1 MSQLTLLNRWKR
13 YQIARLQG
21 LIGGLREEAGRL
33 GGKDYTPTIDA
44 LGDAMMAELLVQCD
58 ALKTHVKNGDTTK
71 LPELE
76 LERL

>member
-33 GGKDYTPTIDA
+33 RSQDFTPAIDA
-44 LGDAMMAELLVQCD
+44 LGEAMMAELLAQCD
-58 ALKTHVKNGDTTK
+58 ALKNGVKNGENTK